1 MSELLPAGRLPG
13 RFRFELQRQKPPVTP
28 YPSPTGSGYY
38 ALRSFRTFPMGHGMP
53 SGWGKRG
60 EGEPHIRIE
69 REKKTIS
76 EEGRENS
83 RENSRENKERD

>member
-1 MSELLPAGRLPG
+1 
-13 RFRFELQRQKPPVTP
+13 
-28 YPSPTGSGYY
+28 
-38 ALRSFRTFPMGHGMP
+38 MGHGMP